1 MQLGDFRMALVVVLM
16 AVIIVALSVEI
27 LRLRG
32 LLYDKRWTEA
42 KIIPLMRDVSKIPP
56 EDREYLDPEIL
67 RAFTRGDLTLDQAIV
82 LTEQPA
88 PHS

>member
-1 MQLGDFRMALVVVLM
+1 MALVVVLM
-16 AVIIVALSVEI
+16 AVIIIALSVEI

-56 EDREYLDPEIL
+56 EDREYLDPELL
-67 RAFTRGDLTLDQAIV
+67 RAFTRGDITLDQVIV
-82 LTEQPA
+82 LPKEPSPQA
-88 PHS
+88 